1 MRKKLTVNLRRKRV
15 SMHLKTN
22 LLRKKKKEEQKQLPA
37 KRNNKLFDYLN
48 KDAKRNK

>member
-22 LLRKKKKEEQKQLPA
+22 LLRKKKKEEQKQPPA
-37 KRNNKLFDYLN
+37 KRNKLFDYLN